1 MQIIQIHED
10 HRVRRGIAPCNMEK
24 EKTKRK
30 DTKGGRNAGEQLKYR
45 KISGSTQALSQA
57 TLKTQSKSRDTKG
70 GRKAGGQ

>member
-24 EKTKRK
+24 QMTNRR
-30 DTKGGRNAGEQLKYR
+30 DTKGGRNAGEQFKYI

-57 TLKTQSKSRDTKG
+57 TFNIQFKSRDTKG